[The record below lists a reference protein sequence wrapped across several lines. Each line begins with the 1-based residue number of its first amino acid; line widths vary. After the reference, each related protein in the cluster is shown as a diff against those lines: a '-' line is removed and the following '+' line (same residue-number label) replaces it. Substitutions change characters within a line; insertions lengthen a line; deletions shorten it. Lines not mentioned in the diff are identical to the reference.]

1 MVKLN
6 GNFCRE
12 IVKPEIWPLLDP
24 ADPVSLNKVT
34 ADGVD
39 SDGFIR
45 TTTSK
50 LRLYFN
56 TDIPGLVENNITLT
70 NVTANMIDDGNT
82 VSSIAKVSLYRVD
95 VGVYDLYV
103 TGIIG
108 SGTVVVSV
116 SVQDV
121 TISNDTHRVLVYRAY
136 NLDTTRLALITDSL
150 GNITLTVPG
159 PLLIKPFPLLG
170 VWQWIDPIDTGATI
184 SNMYARIKFY
194 ELNGVTEVYYC
205 TYMISSNPNMPIIE
219 RLGTSAD
226 NNSDGINQ
234 WNRIRKFIGAANLAG
249 IKTFILISDNGGD
262 NVWTALPYTRFNEL
276 VTNYAA
282 YQSDLSTSPEQ
293 KFSGLHLDFENY
305 IAVDHSN
312 SVAMTAALQDLTNF
326 LIYAQSNYNNVVE
339 TIDFDVACSIGVQ
352 YSVLCNNSTILFA
365 EAAFNKVDRIFAM
378 SYSNTGDGTY
388 NLAKGDGWLDTFINP
403 GNKSVMFGAETQ
415 DLTGW
420 YEDSEND
427 TYYGSGKILL
437 NTQMGILR
445 SIADG
450 VRMDINSTGL
460 SIHMYADTWMN
471 LATDAS

>member
-12 IVKPEIWPLLDP
+12 VVKPEIWPLLDLAGP
-24 ADPVSLNKVT
+24 FSFNKVT

-56 TDIPGLVENNITLT
+56 TDIPGLVESDITLT
-70 NVTANMIDDGNT
+70 NVTANMMDDGST
-82 VSSIAKVSLYRVD
+82 VSNITIVSLCNVD
-95 VGVYDLYV
+95 IGVYDLCV

-116 SVQDV
+116 SVQGV
-121 TISNDTHRVLVYRAY
+121 TISNDTHRVMVYRA
-136 NLDTTRLALITDSL
+136 NDQDTTRLALLTDSL

-159 PLLIKPFPLLG
+159 PLFIKPFPLLG
-170 VWQWIDPIDTGATI
+170 VWQWIDPIDTGATVN
-184 SNMYARIKFY
+184 NMYARIKFY

-205 TYMISSNPNMPIIE
+205 TYMISPDPNIGIVE

-226 NNSDGINQ
+226 NNSDGVNQ
-234 WNRIRKFIGAANLAG
+234 WNRIRKFIAAANLAG
-249 IKTFILISDNGGD
+249 IKTFILISDNGDD
-262 NVWTALPYTRFNEL
+262 NVWTVPTYARFDELAANYT
-276 VTNYAA
+276 A
-282 YQSDLSTSPEQ
+282 YQSDLNTSPDQ

-305 IAVDHSN
+305 SVADHSN

-326 LIYAQSNYNNVVE
+326 LVYARSNYGNVFE
-339 TIDFDVACSIGVQ
+339 AIDLDVACNIGVQ
-352 YSVLCNNSTILFA
+352 YSVLCNNSTMLFA
-365 EAAFNKVDRIFAM
+365 GVAFDKADRIFAM

-388 NLAKGDGWLDTFINP
+388 NKAKGDGWLDALVNP
-403 GNKSVMFGAETQ
+403 NNKPVMFGAETQ

-420 YEDSEND
+420 YEGSEND

-437 NTQMGILR
+437 NTQMSILR
-445 SIADG
+445 SIAEG
-450 VRMDINSTGL
+450 VRMDINRTGL